1 MRPNPQLFRVCAFN
15 EITMV
20 KIYHNPRC
28 SKSRSAVQILEER
41 GVPYEVVRYMD
52 EPMTEEE
59 FLELLDL
66 LDLEAPELLR
76 TDEKIWRENYRELE
90 LNEDELVMLMLEHPQ
105 LMQRPIVV
113 NGSKAVVARPPERVL
128 EVL

>member
-1 MRPNPQLFRVCAFN
+1 
-15 EITMV
+15 MV

>member
-1 MRPNPQLFRVCAFN
+1 M
-15 EITMV
+15 TMI

-28 SKSRSAVQILEER
+28 SKSRSVVQILEEK
-41 GVPYEVVRYMD
+41 GVAYEVVRYMD
-52 EPMTEEE
+52 EPLSEEE

-66 LDLEAPELLR
+66 LDMEAPELLR
-76 TDEKIWRENYRELE
+76 TDEKLWRENFRELE

>member
-1 MRPNPQLFRVCAFN
+1 
-15 EITMV
+15 MV

-90 LNEDELVMLMLEHPQ
+90 LNEDELVMLMLEDPQ

-113 NGSKAVVARPPERVL
+113 NGSKAVVARPPGRVL